1 MLLPSDVARLVLGYL
16 QEEGLTATSRTFIN
30 ESPNLK
36 EYAEYTVEDGVI
48 PACVFS
54 VFGKGLT
61 TILNEYM
68 ATKTKESSHEVPA
81 MMTSLW
87 KKLDFTLKQIKSLQT
102 SPATSGCQRV
112 RSRIG
117 VANLVRQRALTV
129 TSASTV
135 VCSSLS
141 ETSSITCPAQSSH
154 CIISHSTPVSY
165 SGPNMRAVGGTQSSS
180 RLLMPRDSPLQITV
194 SESRLNP
201 GPMSPGRRKW
211 DTPRKRSIATSD
223 STETPQPE
231 EAVDENFPQLVIQ
244 NARDKILGDR
254 SLQEKLAENI
264 NKILANEP
272 VPQTSKTQSTTI
284 EADQSIDE
292 ILGLQGEIHMSDDAI
307 HDILE
312 QTESDPAFQALFD
325 LFEYN
330 KTKPNDAEPMNEMI
344 NEDLSSNPAETEPP
358 GPSSTVELVQNNDQ
372 GAMQV
377 ASVTPL
383 LTGISRVAQPR
394 KNRKTT
400 LLRKTLLD
408 TSGRSSRI
416 EKSSAKLLNPGPP
429 CSVPSAAVSS
439 LRSEQIQGASDNV
452 VQIEVDEPASPY
464 STSGCMSS
472 QASQENSLPTS
483 AVLSESFIIPS
494 TTVTTASGAPSST
507 NFGIDGVLQSGDQ
520 CGNKLNN
527 RTAFFLPAPAE
538 QVSKAPS
545 VLNSSSGGQTQSSAR
560 TNVPLPSTSSATT
573 AISPTSTS
581 STAAKCGSSTSAP
594 PSSFTPIAGDHMT
607 ENQNTQSKDSTDSSN
622 IVSLKIIISDNNEQ
636 DSSSDAAVSQ
646 AVSSIST
653 DKIPTIY
660 LSSPAK
666 SPRCS
671 SRPNLDEA
679 ALAVNGLQNSEVL
692 ANCVSG
698 TTGSVVTSTTP
709 QAQQN
714 YIIQLPVDSSNPPVQ
729 GAAASY
735 FLVTEPA
742 GANGETRQILVP
754 AGVTNG
760 PSLPTIGQFGV
771 NSSPLSQGFTPGS
784 TFILPSPGKPVM
796 LPMSVMGQN
805 AVQMVPNQIVA
816 IPSQVPIPQAE
827 KSKPSTVKQSLAA
840 GAAKRLKGKGAQG
853 VSSKQQAQQNIS
865 TDSSPG
871 HRRILC
877 FDASAGVE
885 PQTSSVTPAN
895 TTDKSAE
902 VRTLPQV
909 KPNILSGNKPKR
921 RVETVRC
928 SADSQIGE
936 GFGRL
941 AEKSP
946 SLQQAPQKD
955 LKKNSRKQEHGIPK
969 HKSQSKSADE
979 VNASNS
985 MKTSAKASASKDRR
999 HSEDKMSEDTPAQDS
1014 LARPFSDDSVAKPG
1028 GRKDKDEGK
1037 ETGDKGTTKSRDSR
1051 SDKRMQDF
1059 PNVTANKENE
1069 VKGSTQ
1075 DQQLATTSIP
1085 PAISPSVANSQSKTA
1100 KVSSKTSSLAKQAAE
1115 MLQDIQGLNSPVKL
1129 GRRPAASGSDLTAPR
1144 TPGTT
1149 CHQEDNISSPR
1160 TPSRTRRGKDIEG
1173 TPKHVILPNTPDV
1186 PGCSPASEA
1195 GSENSINMAAHT
1207 LMILSRAAIARTGS
1221 PLKDSLRQEGVGEK
1235 SPSSSKTSKKRK
1247 QSSPAASP
1255 PQKKETKKSPV
1266 KKKEREKKKIVDC
1279 FPLDLDVD
1287 KFLSSLHYD
1296 E

>member
-16 QEEGLTATSRTFIN
+16 QEEGLAATSRTFIN

-112 RSRIG
+112 RSRVG

-141 ETSSITCPAQSSH
+141 ETSTITCPAQSSH

-165 SGPNMRAVGGTQSSS
+165 SGPDMRAVSGTPGSS

-211 DTPRKRSIATSD
+211 DTPRKRNVATGD
-223 STETPQPE
+223 GTEAPQPE

-244 NARDKILGDR
+244 NARDKILRDR

-272 VPQTSKTQSTTI
+272 VPQTSRSQSTAI

-330 KTKPNDAEPMNEMI
+330 KTKPSDAEPTNEMT
-344 NEDLSSNPAETEPP
+344 NEDLSTDPAQTEPP
-358 GPSSTVELVQNNDQ
+358 GPSSADEQVQNNDQ

-377 ASVTPL
+377 ASVAPL
-383 LTGISRVAQPR
+383 LTGMSRVAQPR

-416 EKSSAKLLNPGPP
+416 EKSSAKLLINPGPP
-429 CSVPSAAVSS
+429 RSVPSAAVSS
-439 LRSEQIQGASDNV
+439 LRSELTQGTADNV
-452 VQIEVDEPASPY
+452 GQMEVDEPAVPY
-464 STSGCMSS
+464 SPSECMNSL
-472 QASQENSLPTS
+472 APQENDNLPPS
-483 AVLSESFIIPS
+483 AVLRESFVIPS
-494 TTVTTASGAPSST
+494 TTVTNASG
-507 NFGIDGVLQSGDQ
+507 
-520 CGNKLNN
+520 
-527 RTAFFLPAPAE
+527 
-538 QVSKAPS
+538 
-545 VLNSSSGGQTQSSAR
+545 TQSSANFGVDGVQQSGDKCGTNLNNRPAFFHPAAVEPKSSSVLASSSEGQKQPSAR
-560 TNVPLPSTSSATT
+560 TDAPLPSTSSAAA
-573 AISPTSTS
+573 AISLTSTS
-581 STAAKCGSSTSAP
+581 STAAKCASSTSAT
-594 PSSFTPIAGDHMT
+594 PSLVTPMASGDQVT
-607 ENQNTQSKDSTDSSN
+607 ENQSSSSKDSADPSN

-636 DSSSDAAVSQ
+636 DSSSDAAASQ

-660 LSSPAK
+660 LSSPTK

-679 ALAVNGLQNSEVL
+679 ALAVNGLQNSEVQG
-692 ANCVSG
+692 NCAG
-698 TTGSVVTSTTP
+698 GATGSVVTSTSP
-709 QAQQN
+709 QTQQN
-714 YIIQLPVDSSNPPVQ
+714 YIIQLPVDASNTPVQ
-729 GAAASY
+729 GATASY

-760 PSLPTIGQFGV
+760 PSLPAIGQFGV
-771 NSSPLSQGFTPGS
+771 NPPPPLSQGFTPGS

-816 IPSQVPIPQAE
+816 IPSQVPLPQAD
-827 KSKPSTVKQSLAA
+827 KSKASTVKQSLAA
-840 GAAKRLKGKGAQG
+840 GAAKRTKGKGAPG
-853 VSSKQQAQQNIS
+853 VSSKQKGQQK
-865 TDSSPG
+865 DSSPS

-885 PQTSSVTPAN
+885 PQTSSIAPTNA
-895 TTDKSAE
+895 TDKSPVKPTEE
-902 VRTLPQV
+902 VHTRPQV

-928 SADSQIGE
+928 TADSQVGE
-936 GFGRL
+936 GFGRM
-941 AEKSP
+941 AEKSS
-946 SLQQAPQKD
+946 SLQQAPEKD
-955 LKKNSRKQEHGIPK
+955 LKKNSRKQEHGTRK
-969 HKSQSKSADE
+969 HKFQTKSADE
-979 VNASNS
+979 VNASHS
-985 MKTSAKASASKDRR
+985 VKTSAKPSASKDRS
-999 HSEDKMSEDTPAQDS
+999 HSEDKMSEDTAAQDS
-1014 LARPFSDDSVAKPG
+1014 HTLSFSEDSAAKPG
-1028 GRKDKDEGK
+1028 GRKDKDESK
-1037 ETGDKGTTKSRDSR
+1037 ETGDKGPAKSRDSR

-1075 DQQLATTSIP
+1075 DQQQATTSNP
-1085 PAISPSVANSQSKTA
+1085 PAISPSLASSA
-1100 KVSSKTSSLAKQAAE
+1100 KVPSKTSSLAKQAAE
-1115 MLQDIQGLNSPVKL
+1115 MLQDIQGLNSPVKP
-1129 GRRPAASGSDLTAPR
+1129 GRRPAASASDLAAPR

-1149 CHQEDNISSPR
+1149 CNQEDNISSPR
-1160 TPSRTRRGKDIEG
+1160 TPSRTRRGKDTEG
-1173 TPKHVILPNTPDV
+1173 TPKHVLLPNTPDV

-1235 SPSSSKTSKKRK
+1235 SPASSKTSKKRK

-1255 PQKKETKKSPV
+1255 PAKKETKKSPV